1 LDKGV
6 IEGSS
11 KVSPVEKN
19 RIIEMSNKFEVFQF
33 DLASGRF
40 SISLNKRKDV
50 SINNASARII
60 LGEDKKIGTS
70 DKWRERNWERSVE
83 KKEGEGY
90 RVSLRVTHRGSP
102 YTELKNSLLVL
113 SIDFFAETPAILIR
127 LELLNDCAE
136 PLVIKEFQP
145 LVVEDGEGGA
155 FTLGSS
161 TKNWRFLKH
170 GYQTSSPC
178 YSLSLTELDKTCS
191 VELFRNNYNPRSKY
205 NPVKGEYDSEWM
217 TAFKDN
223 SSGNGAVI
231 GFVTMKDQ
239 MSQVDFKLDEKGDGI
254 SGLWTRSV
262 SDNIVCDSGESI
274 SSEKLLLDISSPV
287 QEGLDL
293 YADRVASEMA
303 TVPWTKILTGW
314 CSWYE
319 FFENISE
326 EIILNVIDYYR
337 KNREKYPIEYIQVD
351 DGYFTHRGDW
361 TTPSGL
367 FPHGMKFIAEKIIA
381 AGFKPGIWLSPFQ
394 ISGGSKLFQEHPDW
408 TVKDKKGNPI
418 REGFDASMKYSYYCL
433 DCTNPEVIDWL
444 KSLFRTITED
454 WGYEYLKIDFLYAA
468 AIDGARYE
476 KNVTRAQALRR
487 GLEVIRETVGD
498 KIPILGCLAPI
509 GQAVGIVNSYRVSP
523 DTATRWKSPWPFEC
537 GPALRDTMRNTILRY
552 FMHNKFWANDPD
564 CVIVRRGKERS
575 EYPKSAEIEFLSKGG
590 TISED
595 EVRFE
600 VTVLGI
606 LGGPLIYSD
615 DPINLPPKRE
625 KYLPLLLP
633 AYQGKAKILDLL
645 EEDLPHILDLKINK
659 DYDQW
664 DLVGLL
670 NWSDSPRD
678 TELEFS
684 KIELKKDV
692 YYHVFSF
699 WDEKYLGKIKGK
711 LAIRKISAH
720 SAALL
725 SIRKVHTAPQLI
737 SSTIHITQGAAEME
751 KSAWNDKAR
760 TLDIT
765 LKHPGRRSGRLFI
778 HIPLPFRFRSVT
790 PENARATLHKA
801 DGDGTLL
808 VVELDFKQSA
818 KVSIRFE

>member
-1 LDKGV
+1 MDKRA
-6 IEGSS
+6 IEGSN

-19 RIIEMSNKFEVFQF
+19 NVIEMSNKFEVFQF

-60 LGEDKKIGTS
+60 LSDDKKIGTS

-83 KKEGEGY
+83 KKVGEGY

-113 SIDFFAETPAILIR
+113 SIDFYAETPAILIR
-127 LELLNDCAE
+127 LELLNDCGE

-155 FTLGSS
+155 FNLGSS

-223 SSGNGAVI
+223 FSGNSAVI

-254 SGLWTRSV
+254 SGLWTRSIL
-262 SDNIVCDSGESI
+262 DNIVCNSGERI
-274 SSEKLLLDISSPV
+274 GSEKLLLDISNSI

-326 EIILNVIDYYR
+326 EMILNVIDYYR

-361 TTPSGL
+361 TTPSCL
-367 FPHGMKFIAEKIIA
+367 FPHGMKFIAEKIRA

-408 TVKDKKGNPI
+408 TVKDKRGNPI
-418 REGFDASMKYSYYCL
+418 GEGFDASMKYSYYCL

-468 AIDGARYE
+468 AIDGARYDR
-476 KNVTRAQALRR
+476 NVTRAQALRR

-552 FMHNKFWANDPD
+552 FMHNKFWTNDPD
-564 CVIVRRGKERS
+564 CVIARRGKERS

-600 VTVLGI
+600 LTVLGI

-615 DPINLPPKRE
+615 DPINLAPERE

-659 DYDQW
+659 GYDQW

-692 YYHVFSF
+692 YYHAFSF
-699 WDEKYLGKIKGK
+699 WHEKYLGRIKGR
-711 LAIRKISAH
+711 LAIKKISAH

-725 SIRKVHTAPQLI
+725 SIREALTVPQLV
-737 SSTIHITQGAAEME
+737 SSTIHITQGAAEIE

-765 LKHPGRRSGRLFI
+765 LKHPGMRSGRLFI

-790 PENARATLHKA
+790 PENTRATLHDA
-801 DGDGTLL
+801 DGNGTLL